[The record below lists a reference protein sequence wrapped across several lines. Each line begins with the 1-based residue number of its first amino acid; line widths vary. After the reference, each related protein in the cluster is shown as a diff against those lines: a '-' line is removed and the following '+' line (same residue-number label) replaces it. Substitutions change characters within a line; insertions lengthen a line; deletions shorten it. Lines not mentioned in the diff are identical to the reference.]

1 MKRYILTIEYNPD
14 TEEIEY
20 ISEEVDDDSIEDYGN
35 IDVDDYFDEEMLEYM
50 LDNYIVGK
58 A

>member
-1 MKRYILTIEYNPD
+1 MKRYILTIAYNPD
-14 TEEIEY
+14 KEEIEY
-20 ISEEVDDDSIEDYGN
+20 ISEEVDDDTVRDIGT
-35 IDVDDYFDEEMLEYM
+35 IDVDEYFDEEMLEYM

>member
-1 MKRYILTIEYNPD
+1 MKRYTLTIEYNPQ

-20 ISEEVDDDSIEDYGN
+20 ISEEVDEDAMN
-35 IDVDDYFDEEMLEYM
+35 DISTIDIDEYFDEEMLEYM
-50 LDNYIVGK
+50 FNNYIIGK